1 MLLRTLHLTA
11 PHLCSGR
18 RISTSPSRDT
28 AALGSDVGS
37 DSTCGLGEGRG
48 RRAGSRNGRSD
59 VEGFALSPCTL
70 PAAVTSWSLVP
81 PPTRWSLNLVT
92 GFGRRGIGFGGVVV
106 GSGGGGNGVVV

>member
-1 MLLRTLHLTA
+1 MRTLHLTA

-59 VEGFALSPCTL
+59 VEGFALSPCTFR
-70 PAAVTSWSLVP
+70 AVTRSLSWSL
-81 PPTRWSLNLVT
+81 SLVT
-92 GFGRRGIGFGGVVV
+92 GFGRRGAGFGFGV